1 MNDEQLERIVPTQKT
16 LEEFFIKFPDHK
28 QRYDLA
34 KSMVSTDMNV
44 ADCACGVGY
53 GTYLL
58 TDNVKTII
66 GFDISDDA
74 LKHAN
79 NHFKLQNNSF
89 IHADNILD
97 SKFDFIISFETIE
110 HMDENAGDVFLTN
123 FKNVLKPGGKLL
135 ISTPLNKTNK
145 KHNVTPYH
153 IREYDDYEFPEKL
166 VNNGFKV
173 IKMYGQG
180 SDFHKKLY
188 KNNSGISLF
197 SIIKLGLHR
206 FLPIGL
212 RNKIKNIILGN
223 PNENLILTT
232 ENWRNSF
239 IQIALCE
246 LEDNNK

>member
-34 KSMVSTDMNV
+34 KSMITTEMDV

-53 GTYLL
+53 GTFLL
-58 TDNVKTII
+58 SNSVKSII
-66 GFDISDDA
+66 GFDIAEEA
-74 LKHAN
+74 LSHAN
-79 NHFKLQNNSF
+79 NNFKLANNSF
-89 IHADNILD
+89 IHADNILNN
-97 SKFDFIISFETIE
+97 KFDFIISFETIE
-110 HMDENAGDVFLTN
+110 HMDENDGDAFLTN
-123 FKNVLKPGGKLL
+123 FKNALKPGGKLL

-166 VNNGFKV
+166 VTNGFKI

-180 SDFHKKLY
+180 SDYHEKLY
-188 KNNSGISLF
+188 SHNAGFSLF
-197 SIIKLGLHR
+197 SIIKMGLHR
-206 FLPIGL
+206 FLPTSIRNRIKDVVLGDPDKNL
-212 RNKIKNIILGN
+212 RL
-223 PNENLILTT
+223 ET

-239 IQIALCE
+239 IQIALCK
-246 LEDNNK
+246 LEDKNR